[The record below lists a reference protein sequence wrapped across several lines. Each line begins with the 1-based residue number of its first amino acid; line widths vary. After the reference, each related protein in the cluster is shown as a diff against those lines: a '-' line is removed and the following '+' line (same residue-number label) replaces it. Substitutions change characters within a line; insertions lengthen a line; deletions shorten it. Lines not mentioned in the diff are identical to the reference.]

1 MSRDSGVSDNIK
13 NFMIFAAPATFI
25 FFTVMI
31 VPFLYGLFLT
41 FTNWDGISSGF
52 SFIGFTNY
60 INVITDGE
68 FWMSFFITVKY
79 VFISTIIINAI
90 GFFLAYILSREIAGQ
105 NILRTGFFIPNLVGG
120 ILAGFIWRFFFSNA
134 LVFLGETL
142 KLDMF
147 STSWLGDPNRAFWA
161 MVVVTV
167 WQYSG
172 YMMIIYIAG
181 FMTIPKELL
190 EAASIDGANGAI
202 RMKNIVLPFMVPSF
216 IVCTFLSL
224 QRCFMV
230 YDVNLA
236 LTEGGPYRST
246 ELISMHVYQR
256 AFLSQDYGGGQAEAL
271 FLFLMISIITVS
283 QVYFTKKLEIE
294 A

>member
-1 MSRDSGVSDNIK
+1 MSRDSGASDNIK
-13 NFMIFAAPATFI
+13 NFMIFAAPVTFI

-31 VPFLYGLFLT
+31 IPFLYGLFLT

-52 SFIGFTNY
+52 SFIGIENY
-60 INVITDGE
+60 LNVVTDPE
-68 FWMSFFITVKY
+68 FWTSFLITVKF
-79 VFISTIIINAI
+79 VFISTVLINFI
-90 GFFLAYILSREIAGQ
+90 GFSLAYILSRGIPAQ
-105 NILRTGFFIPNLVGG
+105 NILRAGFFIPNLVGG

-134 LVFLGETL
+134 LVFIGESLNIGPLT
-142 KLDMF
+142 
-147 STSWLGDPNRAFWA
+147 TSWLGDPDKAFWA
-161 MVVVTV
+161 MVIVTV

-181 FMTIPKELL
+181 FMNIPKELM
-190 EAASIDGANGAI
+190 EAASIDGANGAV
-202 RMKNIVLPFMVPSF
+202 RMKSIVLPFMVPSF
-216 IVCTFLSL
+216 IVCIFLSL

-256 AFLSQDYGGGQAEAL
+256 AFLTQDYGGGQAEAL
-271 FLFLMISIITVS
+271 FLFLMVAVITVS